1 MQKKKKKKSRSRP
14 FGSLFPFLHFFEWFF
29 FLSLATSRPS
39 PPGLSPLL
47 ASLFLPSVERKG
59 AFLSKEPGCGDF
71 APFLELGRR
80 LSNCSLALFFIW
92 NFANAPLHC
101 LSPRRVWKFAPGAR
115 PVSRPLPLPL
125 RPFSR
130 PRRLGSAQGCCR
142 AWGNAVEQRPLDRKL
157 KKKSS
162 GEACSSEKSVVVR
175 RRLAR
180 ASKKN
185 GFFSFFD
192 LGRRGREHSSRRRPH
207 SLFSLFFFLSLHS
220 RCARLPNCY
229 LHLPS
234 NTKKTNQRSNENQ
247 GL

>member
-1 MQKKKKKKSRSRP
+1 MRERELINSVCSP
-14 FGSLFPFLHFFEWFF
+14 NDADSSDINMFISTYTSSLLP
-29 FLSLATSRPS
+29 
-39 PPGLSPLL
+39 
-47 ASLFLPSVERKG
+47 SLFLPSVERKG

-207 SLFSLFFFLSLHS
+207 SLFSLFFFLSPLTL
-220 RCARLPNCY
+220 RP
-229 LHLPS
+229 PS
-234 NTKKTNQRSNENQ
+234 QLLSPSPLKHEKNESEI
-247 GL
+247 